1 MCVHIRAGSGSG
13 ESSLLQTVQGL
24 EKRYKIIEHLLLISW
39 EGEGG
44 GGGDEATAVLVA
56 VYFSNTPTGF

>member
-1 MCVHIRAGSGSG
+1 MCIHIRAGSGSG

-39 EGEGG
+39 EGEW

>member
-39 EGEGG
+39 EGEW
-44 GGGDEATAVLVA
+44 GGDEATAVLVA